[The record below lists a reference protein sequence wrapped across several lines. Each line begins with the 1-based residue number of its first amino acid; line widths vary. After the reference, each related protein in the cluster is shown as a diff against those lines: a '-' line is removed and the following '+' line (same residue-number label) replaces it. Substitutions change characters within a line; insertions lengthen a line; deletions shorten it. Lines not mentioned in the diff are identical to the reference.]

1 MFTWLTDIMSTSLEF
16 INGIVNNYGV
26 AIIILTII
34 IKLLLYPMT
43 AKQTKSMKKI
53 QDLQPEVQAIQNK
66 YKDNKEKQQQEVM
79 KLYKENNVNMAAGCL
94 PLVLTMII
102 IIPLYRAIF
111 NLDMSQ
117 TTFLWMNNLAQPDI
131 PLLVINII
139 AMISQTYLTQ
149 KQQGSSAQSN
159 IMMWSFPLLIAVIGF
174 RFPAGVLIYWL
185 TQTVLTIVQQYII
198 YNDPELKGAAAE

>member
-1 MFTWLTDIMSTSLEF
+1 MFGWLTDIMSVSLDF

-26 AIIILTII
+26 SIIILTII
-34 IKLLLYPMT
+34 IKLILYPMT

-53 QDLQPEVQAIQNK
+53 QDLQPQVQEIQKK

-79 KLYKENNVNMAAGCL
+79 KLYQENNVNMAAGCL

-117 TTFLWMNNLAQPDI
+117 TTFLWMNNLAKPDI
-131 PLLVINII
+131 PLLVINVI
-139 AMISQTYLTQ
+139 AMITQTYITQ

-159 IMMWSFPLLIAVIGF
+159 IMMWTFPLLIAIIGF
-174 RFPAGVLIYWL
+174 QFPAGVLIYWL

-198 YNDPELKGAAAE
+198 YNDPELKGAATE